1 MERKLSYLGDAGT
14 GMELERTS
22 IDDLLIALY
31 EQLLKSGVRH
41 DGGSRGPSTELL
53 GVTLRLTNPRAR
65 ISRSEDRGR
74 PFSAIGELL
83 WYLKKSDRL
92 DFIHPYIKRYEEDA
106 VDGVLPGAYG
116 PRLFDMHGQH
126 DQIANV
132 TNLLSESPGSRRAV
146 IQLFDASD
154 IAVRKSEI
162 PCTTTLQFHIR
173 DRLLHMSVT
182 MRSNDAYFGLPHD
195 VFCFTMLQEMMARRL
210 GLDLGH
216 YIHHAGSMHFYDEF
230 SERLAQ
236 YMQEGFQRPIEM
248 GRMPDGDPFA
258 LVPELLAAEA
268 AVRSSESVSADDVAG
283 PGYWADFVRLVQVFW
298 ASRRREPLDD
308 LKREFFDPM
317 YRVYLEGRRAVA
329 KQASPMLPQADMA

>member
-1 MERKLSYLGDAGT
+1 V
-14 GMELERTS
+14 ELERAS

-31 EQLLKSGVRH
+31 EQILAHGQRH

-83 WYLKKSDRL
+83 WYLKKSDQL
-92 DFIHPYIKRYEEDA
+92 EFIRPYIKRYEEDA

-116 PRLFDMHGQH
+116 PRLFDMRGQH

-132 TNLLSESPGSRRAV
+132 TALLSKSAGSRRAV
-146 IQLFDASD
+146 IQLFDAAD

-162 PCTTTLQFHIR
+162 PCTTTLQFHAR
-173 DRLLHMSVT
+173 EDLLHMSVT

-210 GLDLGH
+210 GLELGH
-216 YIHHAGSMHFYDEF
+216 YIHHAGSMHVYDDF
-230 SERLAQ
+230 LDRLSG
-236 YMQEGFQRPIEM
+236 YMDEGFQRPVEM
-248 GRMPDGDPFA
+248 GRMPDGDPFTI
-258 LVPELLAAEA
+258 VPGLLDAEA
-268 AVRSSESVSADDVAG
+268 RIRCGEVVSADAVAG
-283 PGYWADFVRLVQVFW
+283 SGYWADFIRLVQVFW
-298 ASRRREPLDD
+298 ASRRKEALDD
-308 LKREFFDPM
+308 LKSEFFDPM
-317 YRVYLEGRRAVA
+317 YRVYLEGRRSVSESTTSSTARA
-329 KQASPMLPQADMA
+329 EAI